1 MQKYVLSTLM
11 GGGSYGTP
19 REFLH
24 LQTLVFSSACISLDI
39 SALSSLRR
47 KGESLQNPQEDEHPG
62 HTGCTE
68 HVLPNCNGHAQLT
81 QCLHRNTQQTLPH
94 LYGICVQHTTGSSVL
109 TFQSVCMH
117 FMEHAHAHTFQSEKS
132 QYT

>member
-62 HTGCTE
+62 HTGCSE
-68 HVLPNCNGHAQLT
+68 HVLPNCNGHVQLT
-81 QCLHRNTQQTLPH
+81 QCLHRNTQQTPAAFIWDLCPAH
-94 LYGICVQHTTGSSVL
+94 TGSSVPM
-109 TFQSVCMH
+109 FQSVCMH